1 MPGRVFAFIQFPE
14 RLQKDQ
20 FASGWKKRGTGEK
33 QSRGTCGGAQ
43 GGARAWAGQW
53 ARQGGH
59 LVVRVCRGFSRS
71 LARGFAARG
80 PGRGREGEGSGA
92 QDWQG
97 GSLLP
102 PLGLSLRSTARA
114 SCVLAVL
121 LIGLQKP
128 LHLQSGLM

>member
-1 MPGRVFAFIQFPE
+1 MEETQHRGEAGDSKSREGR
-14 RLQKDQ
+14 
-20 FASGWKKRGTGEK
+20 
-33 QSRGTCGGAQ
+33 GGAQ

-53 ARQGGH
+53 ARRGGH
-59 LVVRVCRGFSRS
+59 LDVRACRGFSRS

-80 PGRGREGEGSGA
+80 QGRGREGEGSGA

-102 PLGLSLRSTARA
+102 PLGLSLKSIARA
-114 SCVLAVL
+114 SCIPAVL